1 MAVVRWKLL
10 TVHVLIYVDVF
21 VIAPELTWC
30 KPVALNAN
38 ANFFLFEGFISARR
52 TYPTY
57 LTSRCTLPESTMP
70 KTII

>member
-38 ANFFLFEGFISARR
+38 ANFFRFEGFISARR

-57 LTSRCTLPESTMP
+57 LPNEPLHFAR
-70 KTII
+70 IDDA